1 MSPLRGP
8 GDEVCI
14 FCILTLRIF
23 AFLSLL
29 FQFWIALVHWY
40 RLHCV
45 STAGSGGKRSCGRSP
60 VISENQ
66 SRGCTVALCSTG
78 CGCQS
83 ANGAPHNT
91 LCRRSYVREPIQ
103 RMRSVAVHCDFA
115 GLKSCVFFKAP
126 ISRMHERCAVLE
138 CTLLCYSFSVC
149 EVTFQRA
156 NLDDV
161 YLCWIAML
169 HLLKTF

>member
-1 MSPLRGP
+1 M
-8 GDEVCI
+8 
-14 FCILTLRIF
+14 
-23 AFLSLL
+23 
-29 FQFWIALVHWY
+29 VHWY

-45 STAGSGGKRSCGRSP
+45 STAVSGGKRSCGRSP

-66 SRGCTVALCSTG
+66 SRGCTVALCSTV
-78 CGCQS
+78 CGYQS
-83 ANGAPHNT
+83 ANGTSHNT

-103 RMRSVAVHCDFA
+103 RMRSIAVHCDFA
-115 GLKSCVFFKAP
+115 GLKSCVFSKRQ
-126 ISRMHERCAVLE
+126 SRGCMKDALCCRV
-138 CTLLCYSFSVC
+138 LCYSFSVY

-161 YLCWIAML
+161 YLCWIALLVPLL